1 MKSAKSVQKRD
12 NAGIHAGIR
21 VIFDHFRKKPHQLS
35 VGALIDN
42 DIAYYYS
49 LTTIKTASTI
59 GGLNEDRNQRLWQNW
74 PQCIQSR
81 D

>member
-1 MKSAKSVQKRD
+1 MKSAEPVQKRD
-12 NAGIHAGIR
+12 NAGIRAGIP
-21 VIFDHFRKKPHQLS
+21 VIIDHFHVKPHQLS

-49 LTTIKTASTI
+49 LTTIKTDSTI

-74 PQCIQSR
+74 P
-81 D
+81 